1 MRPSPVRDSL
11 VGLFVL
17 AGLAAIAYLSIS
29 VGGLSYGGPG
39 GLTVT
44 AVFDQTGGVKTRAPP
59 VGARVKVR
67 QGTTHA
73 PDPQNGASARAPRSD
88 HAPGIPVLTT
98 P

>member
-39 GLTVT
+39 GLT
-44 AVFDQTGGVKTRAPP
+44 
-59 VGARVKVR
+59 
-67 QGTTHA
+67 
-73 PDPQNGASARAPRSD
+73 
-88 HAPGIPVLTT
+88 APGGT

>member
-1 MRPSPVRDSL
+1 MRRSPVRDSL

-44 AVFDQTGGVKTRAPP
+44 AVFDQTGGLKTRAP
-59 VGARVKVR
+59 VVV
-67 QGTTHA
+67 
-73 PDPQNGASARAPRSD
+73 ASVSILIFDYFITALW
-88 HAPGIPVLTT
+88 GV
-98 P
+98 